1 MKLILKENVAGLGF
15 KDDVVEVKD
24 GYGRNYLIPRGL
36 GVVATKAALKQHEEI
51 MRQKAHKLEAIKA
64 KAQEVADQLKDK
76 KLNIPMKVSES
87 GTVYGGVNAALIAEL
102 LGNEGV
108 EVDRKIIEIK
118 VPVKV
123 VGEYVAHVYLHKDI
137 TVEVPFVV
145 VDEDNPVVVVEEEV
159 VEVPE
164 APQAPEAAAEE
175 PKAE

>member
-36 GVVATKAALKQHEEI
+36 GVVATKSALKQREEI

-64 KAQEVADQLKDK
+64 KAQSVADQLKDK
-76 KLNIPMKVSES
+76 KLNIPMKVSEA
-87 GTVYGGVNAALIAEL
+87 GTVYGGVNAALISEL
-102 LGNEGV
+102 LGREGV
-108 EVDRKIIEIK
+108 EVDRRIIEIK

-123 VGEYVAHVYLHKDI
+123 VGTYTAHVYLHKDI

-145 VDEDNPVVVVEEEV
+145 VDEDAPVVEIVEEV
-159 VEVPE
+159 VVP
-164 APQAPEAAAEE
+164 EE
-175 PKAE
+175 PKAEEPQTEG

>member
-24 GYGRNYLIPRGL
+24 GYGRNYLIPRGM

-51 MRQKAHKLEAIKA
+51 MRQKAHKLEAVKA
-64 KAQEVADQLKDK
+64 KAQSVADQLKDK
-76 KLNIPMKVSES
+76 KLNIPMKVSEA
-87 GTVYGGVNAALIAEL
+87 GTVYGGVNAALISEL
-102 LGNEGV
+102 LGKEGV
-108 EVDRKIIEIK
+108 EVDRRIIEIK

-137 TVEVPFVV
+137 TVEVPFIV
-145 VDEDNPVVVVEEEV
+145 VDEDAPAIVEVVEEV
-159 VEVPE
+159 VAPE
-164 APQAPEAAAEE
+164 APEAPAAEE

>member
-36 GVVATKAALKQHEEI
+36 GIVATKAALKQHEEI
-51 MRQKAHKLEAIKA
+51 MSQKAHKLEAIKA
-64 KAQEVADQLKDK
+64 KAQGVADQLKDLR
-76 KLNIPMKVSES
+76 LNIPLKVSEA

-102 LGNEGV
+102 LGKEGV
-108 EVDRKIIEIK
+108 EVDRRIIDIK

-123 VGEYVAHVYLHKDI
+123 VGEYTAHVYLHKDI

-145 VDEDNPVVVVEEEV
+145 VDEDAPVVVEEV
-159 VEVPE
+159 VEVVAPEASAPE
-164 APQAPEAAAEE
+164 APEA
-175 PKAE
+175 

>member
-15 KDDVVEVKD
+15 KDDVVDVKD

-36 GVVATKAALKQHEEI
+36 GIVATKSALKQHEEI
-51 MRQKAHKLEAIKA
+51 LRQKAHKLEAIKA

-76 KLNIPMKVSES
+76 KLSIPMKVSES
-87 GTVYGGVNAALIAEL
+87 GTVYGGVNAALISEL

-108 EVDRKIIEIK
+108 EVDRRIIEIK

-123 VGEYVAHVYLHKDI
+123 VGEDIAHVYLHKDI

-145 VDEDNPVVVVEEEV
+145 LDEDAPVVAEVIEEV
-159 VEVPE
+159 VVP
-164 APQAPEAAAEE
+164 EE
-175 PKAE
+175 PKAEEATEA

>member
-36 GVVATKAALKQHEEI
+36 GVVATKAELKQHEEI
-51 MRQKAHKLEAIKA
+51 LRQKAHKLEALKA
-64 KAQEVADQLKDK
+64 KAQGVADQLKDK

-102 LGNEGV
+102 LGKEGV

-145 VDEDNPVVVVEEEV
+145 VDEEAPVVEVVEEIV
-159 VEVPE
+159 VPE
-164 APQAPEAAAEE
+164 EKADEAPEA
-175 PKAE
+175 

>member
-1 MKLILKENVAGLGF
+1 MKLILKDNVAGLGF

-36 GVVATKAALKQHEEI
+36 AVVATKDALKQHEEVL
-51 MRQKAHKLEAIKA
+51 RQRAHKLEAIKA
-64 KAQEVADQLKDK
+64 KALEKADQLKEK

-102 LGNEGV
+102 LGKEGV

-118 VPVKV
+118 APVKV

-145 VDEDNPVVVVEEEV
+145 VDEDAPAVVEVIEEV
-159 VEVPE
+159 VVAEAPE
-164 APQAPEAAAEE
+164 APAEEE

>member
-36 GVVATKAALKQHEEI
+36 GVVATKSALKQHEEI
-51 MRQKAHKLEAIKA
+51 LRQKAHKLEAVKA
-64 KAQEVADQLKDK
+64 KAQETADLLQGK
-76 KLNIPMKVSES
+76 KLSIPMKVSES
-87 GTVYGGVNAALIAEL
+87 GTVYGGVNPALISQL

-108 EVDRKIIEIK
+108 EIDRRIIEIK

-137 TVEVPFVV
+137 IVEVPFVV
-145 VDEDNPVVVVEEEV
+145 IDEDAPVVAEIIEEEI
-159 VEVPE
+159 VPE
-164 APQAPEAAAEE
+164 ETSADES
-175 PKAE
+175 KAE

>member
-36 GVVATKAALKQHEEI
+36 GIVATKAALKQHEEI
-51 MRQKAHKLEAIKA
+51 LRQREHKNEAIKA
-64 KAQEVADQLKDK
+64 KAQGVADQLKDT
-76 KLNIPMKVSES
+76 KLNIPMKVSET

-102 LGNEGV
+102 LGKEGV
-108 EVDRKIIEIK
+108 EVDRRLIEIK

-137 TVEVPFVV
+137 TVEVPFIV
-145 VDEDNPVVVVEEEV
+145 VDENAPVVAEVIEEV
-159 VEVPE
+159 IVPE
-164 APQAPEAAAEE
+164 APEAEE
-175 PKAE
+175 SKGEE

>member
-36 GVVATKAALKQHEEI
+36 GIVATKAALKQHEEI
-51 MRQKAHKLEAIKA
+51 LRQREHKNEAIKA
-64 KAQEVADQLKDK
+64 KAQGVADQLKDT
-76 KLNIPMKVSES
+76 KLNIPMKVSET

-102 LGNEGV
+102 LGKEGV
-108 EVDRKIIEIK
+108 EVDRRLIEIK

-137 TVEVPFVV
+137 TVEVPFIV
-145 VDEDNPVVVVEEEV
+145 VDENAPVVAEVIEEV
-159 VEVPE
+159 IVPE
-164 APQAPEAAAEE
+164 AEE
-175 PKAE
+175 SKGEE

>member
-36 GVVATKAALKQHEEI
+36 GVVATKSALKQHEEI

-64 KAQEVADQLKDK
+64 KAQSVADQLKDK
-76 KLNIPMKVSES
+76 KLNIPMKVSEA
-87 GTVYGGVNAALIAEL
+87 GTVYGGVNAALISEL
-102 LGNEGV
+102 LGREGV
-108 EVDRKIIEIK
+108 EVDRRIIEIK

-123 VGEYVAHVYLHKDI
+123 VGTYTAHVYLHKDI

-145 VDEDNPVVVVEEEV
+145 VDEDAPVVEIVEEV
-159 VEVPE
+159 VVP
-164 APQAPEAAAEE
+164 EE
-175 PKAE
+175 PKAEEPQTEG

>member
-1 MKLILKENVAGLGF
+1 MKLILKDNVAGLGF
-15 KDDVVEVKD
+15 KDDIVEVKD

-36 GVVATKAALKQHEEI
+36 AVVATKAALKQHEEI
-51 MRQKAHKLEAIKA
+51 MRQRAHKLEAIKA
-64 KAQEVADQLKDK
+64 KAQEVADLLKDK
-76 KLNIPMKVSES
+76 KLNIPLKVSES

-102 LGNEGV
+102 LGKEGV

-145 VDEDNPVVVVEEEV
+145 IDEDAPAVVEVVEEV
-159 VEVPE
+159 VVPETPAAPE
-164 APQAPEAAAEE
+164 APAAE
-175 PKAE
+175 

>member
-1 MKLILKENVAGLGF
+1 MKVILKDNVVGLGF
-15 KDDVVEVKD
+15 KDDVVEVKN

-36 GVVATKAALKQHEEI
+36 GIVASKSALKQHEEI
-51 MRQKAHKLEAIKA
+51 MRQKAHKLEAIKT

-87 GTVYGGVNAALIAEL
+87 GSVYGGVNAALISEL
-102 LGNEGV
+102 LGKEGV
-108 EVDRKIIEIK
+108 EVDRRIIEIK

-137 TVEVPFVV
+137 TVEVPFIV
-145 VDEDNPVVVVEEEV
+145 VDEDAPTVVEVVEEVRE
-159 VEVPE
+159 PE
-164 APQAPEAAAEE
+164 APAAEE

>member
-1 MKLILKENVAGLGF
+1 MKVILKDNVAGLGF

-36 GVVATKAALKQHEEI
+36 AVVASKAALKQHEEVL
-51 MRQKAHKLEAIKA
+51 RQRTHKLEAIKA
-64 KAQEVADQLKDK
+64 KAQEVAGQLKEK
-76 KLNIPMKVSES
+76 KLNIPLKVSEA

-102 LGNEGV
+102 LGKEGV
-108 EVDRKIIEIK
+108 EVDRKLIEIK

-145 VDEDNPVVVVEEEV
+145 VDEDAPAVVEVVEEV
-159 VEVPE
+159 IVPVE
-164 APQAPEAAAEE
+164 APVEEE

>member
-1 MKLILKENVAGLGF
+1 MKLILKDNVAGLGF

-51 MRQKAHKLEAIKA
+51 LNQRKHKLEAIKA
-64 KAQEVADQLKDK
+64 KAQGVADQLKDK

-87 GTVYGGVNAALIAEL
+87 GTIYGGVNAALIAEL
-102 LGNEGV
+102 LGKEGV

-123 VGEYVAHVYLHKDI
+123 VGEYVAHVYLHKDV

-145 VDEDNPVVVVEEEV
+145 VDEDAPVVVVEEEIV
-159 VEVPE
+159 VP
-164 APQAPEAAAEE
+164 EE
-175 PKAE
+175 PKVEEAKEETNE

>member
-36 GVVATKAALKQHEEI
+36 AVVATKAALKQHEEI
-51 MRQKAHKLEAIKA
+51 LRQKAHKLEAIKA
-64 KAQEVADQLKDK
+64 KAQGVADQLKDK

-102 LGNEGV
+102 LSNEGV
-108 EVDRKIIEIK
+108 DVDRRIIEIK
-118 VPVKV
+118 VPVKA
-123 VGEYVAHVYLHKDI
+123 VGEYVAHIYLHKDI

-145 VDEDNPVVVVEEEV
+145 IDEDAPAEVTVVEEVAQNDEK
-159 VEVPE
+159 P
-164 APQAPEAAAEE
+164 AEE
-175 PKAE
+175 TAE

>member
-1 MKLILKENVAGLGF
+1 MKLILKEHVAGLGF

-64 KAQEVADQLKDK
+64 KAQELADRLKDK

-87 GTVYGGVNAALIAEL
+87 GTVYGGVNPALIAEL

-108 EVDRKIIEIK
+108 DVDRRIIEIK

-123 VGEYVAHVYLHKDI
+123 VGEYVAHVYLHNDI
-137 TVEVPFVV
+137 TVEVPFIV
-145 VDEDNPVVVVEEEV
+145 VDEENPVVVVEEEIV
-159 VEVPE
+159 E
-164 APQAPEAAAEE
+164 APQAPEAPEAEE

>member
-36 GVVATKAALKQHEEI
+36 GVVATKAALKQHEEV
-51 MRQKAHKLEAIKA
+51 MNQKAHKLEALKA
-64 KAQEVADQLKDK
+64 KAEGMAEQLKGK
-76 KLNIPMKVSES
+76 KLNIPMKVSEA
-87 GTVYGGVNAALIAEL
+87 GTVYGGVNAALISEL
-102 LGNEGV
+102 LGREGV
-108 EVDRKIIEIK
+108 EVDRRIIEIK

-123 VGEYVAHVYLHKDI
+123 LGEYVAHVYLHKDV

-145 VDEDNPVVVVEEEV
+145 VDEDAPVVEVVEEIIIADEPKA
-159 VEVPE
+159 EE
-164 APQAPEAAAEE
+164 NTSEE

>member
-1 MKLILKENVAGLGF
+1 MKLILKDNVAGLGF

-36 GVVATKAALKQHEEI
+36 AVVATKSALKQHEEI
-51 MRQKAHKLEAIKA
+51 LRQRAHKLEAIKA
-64 KAQEVADQLKDK
+64 KAQEVADSLKDK

-87 GTVYGGVNAALIAEL
+87 GTVYGGVNPALIAEL
-102 LGNEGV
+102 LGKEGV
-108 EVDRKIIEIK
+108 EIDRKIIEIK

-145 VDEDNPVVVVEEEV
+145 IDEDAPVEVVEEVV

-164 APQAPEAAAEE
+164 APAEEAPAAE
-175 PKAE
+175 

>member
-1 MKLILKENVAGLGF
+1 MKLILKDNVAGLGF

-36 GVVATKAALKQHEEI
+36 AVVATKSALKQHEEI
-51 MRQKAHKLEAIKA
+51 LRQRAHKLEAIKA
-64 KAQEVADQLKDK
+64 KAQEVADSLKDK

-87 GTVYGGVNAALIAEL
+87 GTVYGGVNPALIAEL
-102 LGNEGV
+102 LGKEGV
-108 EVDRKIIEIK
+108 EIDRKIIEIK

-145 VDEDNPVVVVEEEV
+145 IDEDAPVEVVEEVV

-164 APQAPEAAAEE
+164 APAEEALEAPAAE
-175 PKAE
+175 

>member
-36 GVVATKAALKQHEEI
+36 GVVATKSALKQHEEI

-64 KAQEVADQLKDK
+64 KAQGVADQLKDK
-76 KLNIPMKVSES
+76 KLNIPMKVSEA
-87 GTVYGGVNAALIAEL
+87 GTVYGGVNAALISEL
-102 LGNEGV
+102 LGKEGV
-108 EVDRKIIEIK
+108 EVDRRIIEIK
-118 VPVKV
+118 VPVRV

-145 VDEDNPVVVVEEEV
+145 VDEANPVVEVVEEV
-159 VEVPE
+159 IVPAE
-164 APQAPEAAAEE
+164 TPEAEE

>member
-1 MKLILKENVAGLGF
+1 MKLILKDNVAGLGF

-36 GVVATKAALKQHEEI
+36 GVVATKSALKQHEEI

-64 KAQEVADQLKDK
+64 KAQGVAEQLKDK
-76 KLNIPMKVSES
+76 KLNIPMKVSEN
-87 GTVYGGVNAALIAEL
+87 GTVYGGVNAALISEL
-102 LGNEGV
+102 LGKEGV
-108 EVDRKIIEIK
+108 EVDRRIIEIK

-137 TVEVPFVV
+137 TVEVPFIV
-145 VDEDNPVVVVEEEV
+145 VDEDAPVVEVVEEVVVE
-159 VEVPE
+159 
-164 APQAPEAAAEE
+164 AAPESEE

>member
-1 MKLILKENVAGLGF
+1 MKVILKDNVAGLGF
-15 KDDVVEVKD
+15 KDDVVEVKN

-36 GVVATKAALKQHEEI
+36 AVVATKAELKQHEEVL
-51 MRQKAHKLEAIKA
+51 RQHAHKLEAIKA
-64 KAQEVADQLKDK
+64 KAQEVADALREK

-102 LGNEGV
+102 LGKEGV

-145 VDEDNPVVVVEEEV
+145 IDEDAPAVVEVVEEV
-159 VEVPE
+159 VVPE
-164 APQAPEAAAEE
+164 EPQAEAPEE

>member
-36 GVVATKAALKQHEEI
+36 GVVATKSALKQHEEI

-64 KAQEVADQLKDK
+64 KAQGVAEQLKDK
-76 KLNIPMKVSES
+76 KLNIPMKVSEA
-87 GTVYGGVNAALIAEL
+87 GTVYGGVNAALISEL
-102 LGNEGV
+102 LGKEGV
-108 EVDRKIIEIK
+108 EIDRRIIEIK

-137 TVEVPFVV
+137 TVEVPFIV
-145 VDEDNPVVVVEEEV
+145 VDEDAPVVEVVEEV
-159 VEVPE
+159 IVPAE
-164 APQAPEAAAEE
+164 TAEKEE

>member
-51 MRQKAHKLEAIKA
+51 MRQKAHKLEAIKE
-64 KAQEVADQLKDK
+64 KAQGVADQLKDK

-102 LGNEGV
+102 LAAEGV
-108 EVDRKIIEIK
+108 DVDRRIIEIK

-137 TVEVPFVV
+137 TVEVPFIV
-145 VDEDNPVVVVEEEV
+145 VDEDAPIVVEEV
-159 VEVPE
+159 VV
-164 APQAPEAAAEE
+164 AEE
-175 PKAE
+175 PKAEETKAEEEKAE

>member
-1 MKLILKENVAGLGF
+1 MKLILKDNVAGLGF

-36 GVVATKAALKQHEEI
+36 AVVATKDALKQHAEVL
-51 MRQKAHKLEAIKA
+51 RQRAHKLEAIKA
-64 KAQEVADQLKDK
+64 KAQEKADQLKEK

-102 LGNEGV
+102 LGKEGV

-118 VPVKV
+118 APVKV

-145 VDEDNPVVVVEEEV
+145 VDEDAPAVVEVIEEV
-159 VEVPE
+159 VVAEAPE
-164 APQAPEAAAEE
+164 APAEEE

>member
-1 MKLILKENVAGLGF
+1 MKLILKDNVAGLGF

-36 GVVATKAALKQHEEI
+36 AVVATKAALKQHEEI
-51 MRQKAHKLEAIKA
+51 LRQRTHKLEAIKT
-64 KAQEVADQLKDK
+64 KAQEVADSLKEK
-76 KLNIPMKVSES
+76 KLNIPMKVSEN

-102 LGNEGV
+102 LGKEGV

-145 VDEDNPVVVVEEEV
+145 VDEDAPIEVVEEIV
-159 VEVPE
+159 VEAPE
-164 APQAPEAAAEE
+164 APEAPAAEE
-175 PKAE
+175 PAAE